1 MRKIADLCLANSAG
15 LAEMVRAENQHQLDK
30 WGVQE
35 TTPAEWLMYLGEE
48 QGELCEAVA
57 EFEYRD
63 GKLEH
68 VVREAIQ
75 VATLALKIAEM
86 YLWPPLEEESPATNL
101 QQPQERHYLPENMGN
116 YECPGD

>member
-15 LAEMVRAENQHQLDK
+15 LTEMVRAENQHQLDK
-30 WGVQE
+30 WGVQV

-63 GKLEH
+63 GKQEH

-86 YLWPPLEEESPATNL
+86 YCWPPSNAEPPADSA
-101 QQPQERHYLPENMGN
+101 QQPHAKTQ
-116 YECPGD
+116 